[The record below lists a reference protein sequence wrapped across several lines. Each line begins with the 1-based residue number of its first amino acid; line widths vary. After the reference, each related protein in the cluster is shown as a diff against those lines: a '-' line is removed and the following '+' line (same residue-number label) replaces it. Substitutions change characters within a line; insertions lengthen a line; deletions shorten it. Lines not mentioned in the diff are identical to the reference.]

1 MMPLVNW
8 SIAFLPGNIQELLDF
23 EPEPSAAQ
31 SPAQEKKMD
40 DKEIDPGQT
49 SGKSGSRRQEEAGA
63 TG

>member
-1 MMPLVNW
+1 
-8 SIAFLPGNIQELLDF
+8 LDF

-40 DKEIDPGQT
+40 DKKVDPGPT
-49 SGKSGSRRQEEAGA
+49 SEQPANRRQEEARV